1 MCYTL
6 PPSDKLVAIVYTDAT
21 GRGWVIGRTADG
33 MGPSPM
39 LPEKEL
45 EMIPDLVIPVRID
58 NTDED
63 DTYGV
68 LMFAPYK
75 AMFLK
80 TGNGHMEANQ
90 STKGKGKPRPSR
102 NKSEVKA
109 DIQAS
114 MVTIDVPYRDVA
126 AWTQVDGKHILVGD
140 SLGRLYLATVSMG
153 PQFTMVCV
161 LLGDISVPS
170 TLSYLS
176 NNILYVGSLS
186 GPSQLV
192 RIFDEIE
199 STEGSVSRGKKKQLD
214 DEDTHL
220 EVVVELNKNI
230 APIMDATLIEIDG
243 SGQPRIA
250 LISGD
255 ESGGWLSV
263 VHKGASF
270 RELAILDGCGSLE
283 NVFPLKKYFD
293 EQTHSYLVAS
303 TTTSTYILSLADSSV
318 SLLPQGELSGIS
330 RNETTILAS
339 NVALQGVDAAIYVT
353 PKKVVLADLIAGR
366 AISSWK
372 PPKGDNTAAALD
384 TSSSTVCIATSEGG
398 LFSLNIQPA
407 GEVSFKSKPHSQVS
421 SLAIS
426 SGIVAVAFWGSNEIL
441 VLLLSE
447 LNKAAQSTIQEPS
460 AASAVHLSNFGESQM
475 YLIAARLD
483 GVVVAQAITSKGEL
497 VPNSRRTVPLGA
509 GPIHI
514 TTMTEP
520 SGVRVIA
527 AGKYATALSIANK
540 RLSKYAIG
548 CVRPKSDVLEE
559 RHFIRFHDDSTFKD
573 LGQHKLKYSE
583 IVTSIGVYTH
593 ERNSYILA
601 GTAILNPGENEPL
614 SGRII
619 LFAQDD
625 ENMMIKFQASKDVEG
640 GVSSIKQLGA
650 RILAGIGHGVYLYD
664 LGKDEVTI
672 SDPVARWERGY
683 IVQDII
689 VRPNMIVVSDRLRSI
704 SVIRFIER
712 TQISEPDEDMEAE
725 EDSTILQF
733 ETIAMD
739 MRATDGNILTWEL
752 EDGNLESR
760 AAFHTGEVIHKFIAS
775 TTKSAAGPRTVV
787 IFVTNTG
794 RIGTLSTVDDA
805 DALQLT
811 RLEMKMGAAIKG
823 LGGIEHAEWRAP
835 KLLHTGTKPPPRR
848 GVTDGDFIR
857 KFLELNPEE
866 AKKIL
871 SAGSAAETIGP
882 AEEAQIRRCLDAI
895 SMGQ

>member
-353 PKKVVLADLIAGR
+353 PKKVVLVDLIAGR

-601 GTAILNPGENEPL
+601 GTAIVNPGENEPL

-625 ENMMIKFQASKDVEG
+625 ENMMIKFQASQDVEG

-823 LGGIEHAEWRAP
+823 LGGIEHAE
-835 KLLHTGTKPPPRR
+835 
-848 GVTDGDFIR
+848 
-857 KFLELNPEE
+857 
-866 AKKIL
+866 
-871 SAGSAAETIGP
+871 
-882 AEEAQIRRCLDAI
+882 
-895 SMGQ
+895 